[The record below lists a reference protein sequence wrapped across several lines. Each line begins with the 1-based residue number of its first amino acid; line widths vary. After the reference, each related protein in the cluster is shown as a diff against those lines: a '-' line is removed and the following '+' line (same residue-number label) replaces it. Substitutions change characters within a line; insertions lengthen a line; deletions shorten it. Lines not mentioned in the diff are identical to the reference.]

1 MVIKGYLRTS
11 LIEWPGKISSVVFVP
26 GCNFRCPFCHNKDLV
41 VNPDKL
47 LSVSEREVFSNL
59 KKRRKWIDG
68 VVVTGGEPTLQ
79 SNLPEF
85 LQKIKKLGFLTMIET
100 NGTKPE
106 VLKKLFEKGLV
117 DRLTMDIKAPLNSK
131 NYNRISG
138 AICKIETIKE
148 SIKLI
153 LNSGV
158 EYEFRTTVVPTLHTK
173 EDLVDLAKQL
183 KYISHQPSTMNH
195 SLFWFLQQFQP
206 KNCLDPTFEKIE
218 PYSGKSLEEI
228 LSAVKKHIP
237 RAELR
242 GV

>member
-1 MVIKGYLRTS
+1 MQIKGYLRTS

-47 LSVSEREVFSNL
+47 PSVSEREVFSNL
-59 KKRRKWIDG
+59 KKRKKWIDG

-106 VLKKLFEKGLV
+106 VLKKLFGKRLI
-117 DRLTMDIKAPLNSK
+117 DRLTMDIKAPLNSR
-131 NYNRISG
+131 NYNKVSG

-158 EYEFRTTVVPTLHTK
+158 EYEFRTTVVPSLHTK
-173 EDLVDLAKQL
+173 DSLIEMARQL
-183 KYISHQPSTMNH
+183 RRIVRPPTFSW
-195 SLFWFLQQFQP
+195 LLQQFQP
-206 KNCLDPTFEKIE
+206 KNCLDPAFEKIE
-218 PYSGKSLEEI
+218 PYSGKFLEEI